1 MRGDH
6 ILCLMVWSAACIDNL
21 LVILCMLWVMLMEML
36 TSSDARV
43 GEHLQCNGRTD
54 RKS

>member
-1 MRGDH
+1 MPYG
-6 ILCLMVWSAACIDNL
+6 LACIDNL
-21 LVILCMLWVMLMEML
+21 LIILCMLWVMLMKML

-43 GEHLQCNGRTD
+43 GEHLQCNVSTD